1 MSEIQVKPRIVP
13 LNKRGMSFE
22 TFMWVFTRVT
32 ALAMYGFILVGIVGA
47 IIMGA
52 QYQMT
57 FVETLRWAL
66 VTNPGHVEFTN
77 VPDIAPWA
85 SAFWRTVASGMF
97 LTALAHG
104 IHGVI
109 VILDDY
115 LATDTLRNW
124 NRYGNMFMFFVVMGA
139 GLYIIWM
146 A

>member
-1 MSEIQVKPRIVP
+1 MSDVQAKPRIVP

-22 TFMWVFTRVT
+22 TFMWVFTRAT
-32 ALAMYGFILVGIVGA
+32 ALGMYGFILLGVIGA

-66 VTNPGHVEFTN
+66 VTNPGHVTYTN

-85 SAFWRTVASGMF
+85 SVFWRLVASGMF

-115 LATDTLRNW
+115 LATKTARDW

-139 GLYIIWM
+139 GLYIIWN

>member
-1 MSEIQVKPRIVP
+1 MSNVQAKPRIVP

-22 TFMWVFTRVT
+22 TFMWVFTRAT
-32 ALAMYGFILVGIVGA
+32 ALGMYGFILLGVTGA

-52 QYQMT
+52 QNSMT
-57 FVETLRWAL
+57 FVEVLRWAL
-66 VTNPGHVEFTN
+66 VSNPGHVEYTN

-85 SAFWRTVASGMF
+85 SMFWRTVASGMF
-97 LTALAHG
+97 LTGLAHG

-115 LATDTLRNW
+115 VASAKGRNW
-124 NRYGNMFMFFVVMGA
+124 VRYGNMAMFFVVMAA
-139 GLYIIWM
+139 GLYLIWT

>member
-1 MSEIQVKPRIVP
+1 MSELQVKPRIVP

-32 ALAMYGFILVGIVGA
+32 ALAMYGFILVGVVGA

-66 VTNPGHVEFTN
+66 VTNPGHVEYTN
-77 VPDIAPWA
+77 VPDIAPWT
-85 SAFWRTVASGMF
+85 SFFWRLVASGMF

-115 LATDTLRNW
+115 VASAAGRNW
-124 NRYGNMFMFFVVMGA
+124 VRYLNMAMFFVVMGA
-139 GLYIIWM
+139 GLYILWM

>member
-1 MSEIQVKPRIVP
+1 MSAIQTKPRTVP

-32 ALAMYGFILVGIVGA
+32 ALGMYFFIFVGVVGA
-47 IIMGA
+47 LMMGA
-52 QYQMT
+52 ANDMT
-57 FVETLRWAL
+57 FVEVIRWAL
-66 VTNPGHVEFTN
+66 VSNPGHVEYTN

-85 SAFWRTVASGMF
+85 GVFWRTVASGMF
-97 LTALAHG
+97 LTGLAHG

-115 LATDTLRNW
+115 VASAGGRKW
-124 NRYGNMFMFFVVMGA
+124 VRYGNMAMFFVVMAA
-139 GLYIIWM
+139 GLYIIWT

>member
-1 MSEIQVKPRIVP
+1 MSGIQTKPRIVP

-22 TFMWVFTRVT
+22 TFMWVFTRLT
-32 ALAMYGFILVGIVGA
+32 ALGMYFFIFVAVVGA
-47 IIMGA
+47 VIMGA
-52 QYQMT
+52 ANNMT
-57 FVETLRWAL
+57 FVEVVRWAL
-66 VTNPGHVEFTN
+66 VSNPGHVEYTQ

-85 SAFWRTVASGMF
+85 SAFWRVVASGMF
-97 LTALAHG
+97 LTGLAHG

-115 LATDTLRNW
+115 LVTKTARDW
-124 NRYGNMFMFFVVMGA
+124 NRYGNMALFFVVMGA